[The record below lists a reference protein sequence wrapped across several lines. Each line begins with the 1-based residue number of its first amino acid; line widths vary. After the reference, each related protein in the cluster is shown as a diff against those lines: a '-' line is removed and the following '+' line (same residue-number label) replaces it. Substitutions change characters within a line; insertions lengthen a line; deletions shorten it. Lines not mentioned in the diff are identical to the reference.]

1 MTGRPVLEKGFAGH
15 GGYAMLDRR
24 ANENT
29 RLFRYLY
36 ELAAPV
42 REGVHGAGDKAEI
55 VRSGAG
61 QGA

>member
-1 MTGRPVLEKGFAGH
+1 MVGPAVSEKGFAGH
-15 GGYAMLDRR
+15 GGYAMLDRPI
-24 ANENT
+24 NKNT

-36 ELAAPV
+36 ELVAYAAKT
-42 REGVHGAGDKAEI
+42 VHGAGVKAVI